1 MGIHGKWHAFS
12 DFHLHKYVGV
22 MGEKDPGKDFHVI
35 LMPFSDSEN
44 REVGLGAD
52 NYAEK
57 DICSH
62 ELN

>member
-1 MGIHGKWHAFS
+1 
-12 DFHLHKYVGV
+12 

-57 DICSH
+57 DICSR